1 MKQIR
6 IVGFI
11 CKAKDLPSRLRE
23 ELEKAE
29 KELRQY
35 KQKSA

>member
-29 KELRQY
+29 RKLKQY
-35 KQKSA
+35 EKKSA